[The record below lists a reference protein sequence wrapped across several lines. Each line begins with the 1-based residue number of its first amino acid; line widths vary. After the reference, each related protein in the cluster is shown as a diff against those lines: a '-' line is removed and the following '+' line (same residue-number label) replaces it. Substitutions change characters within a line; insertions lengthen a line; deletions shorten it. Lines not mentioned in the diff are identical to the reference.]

1 MKIYKR
7 AMLPKG
13 FQANALA
20 CGIKKS
26 GKPDLALFYS
36 SLPAKASCKFTANK
50 IQAAPI
56 LVNKLHLKENN
67 SFQAVIV
74 NSGNANCF
82 CGRQGLKDAVHVAK
96 RLAHFLGIR
105 KDEVL
110 MASTGI
116 IGRRLPVKKIQQ
128 ALPKLI
134 SGLSVHGVDKA
145 QRAILTTDTFPKTI
159 TVQAPIGGRRI
170 AICGIAKGAGMIAPD
185 MATML
190 TFLFTD
196 AHIHRS
202 ALHRALGIC
211 VEGTFN
217 CITVDG
223 CMSTNDSVIMLANG
237 SAGNAL
243 IEEGKNFDLFVRS
256 LKVVCLELA
265 RMIVKDAEGASKF
278 IQVRVDQARNFQ
290 EAKRLALAI
299 ANSDL
304 FKTAVFGQ
312 NPNFGRIVAALGS
325 CGVELKEEDLKIRVS
340 PLRKKEIKVLVSVN
354 RGKSSAIVYTSDLT
368 PEYIRINAAYN

>member
-1 MKIYKR
+1 MKTYRR
-7 AMLPKG
+7 AILPKG
-13 FQANALA
+13 FQANGLA

-26 GKPDLALFYS
+26 GKPDLALFCS
-36 SLPAKASCKFTANK
+36 TLPAKASCKFTSNK

-56 LVNKLHLKENN
+56 QVSKFHLKDNN
-67 SFQAVIV
+67 LFRAVIV

-82 CGRQGLKDAVHVAK
+82 CGRQGLKDALHVAGS
-96 RLAHFLGIR
+96 LARSLGIR
-105 KDEVL
+105 KNEVL

-116 IGRRLPVKKIQQ
+116 IGKRLPVKKIEQ

-134 SGLSVHGVDKA
+134 SGLSLQGVDKA
-145 QRAILTTDTFPKTI
+145 QRAILTTDTFSKTL
-159 TVQAPIGGRRI
+159 TVQVSIGGRGVT
-170 AICGIAKGAGMIAPD
+170 ICGIAKGAGMIAPD

-190 TFLFTD
+190 AFLFTD
-196 AHIHRS
+196 AHILKG

-211 VEGTFN
+211 VEETFN

-223 CMSTNDSVIMLANG
+223 CMSTNDSVMMLANG

-243 IEEGKNFDLFVRS
+243 IETGKDFYLFVRA
-256 LKVVCLELA
+256 LKVACLELA
-265 RMIVKDAEGASKF
+265 KMIVRDAEGASKF
-278 IQVRVDQARNFQ
+278 IQIRVDEARNFQ
-290 EAKRLALAI
+290 EAKKFALAI
-299 ANSDL
+299 ANSNL

-325 CGVELKEEDLKIRVS
+325 CGVELKEEGLKVHVS
-340 PLRKKEIKVLVSVN
+340 PLERKEIFVRVSVN
-354 RGKSSAIVYTSDLT
+354 RGESSAIVHTSDLT

>member
-1 MKIYKR
+1 MKIYRR
-7 AMLPKG
+7 AILPKG
-13 FQANALA
+13 FKANALA

-26 GKPDLALFYS
+26 GKLDLALFYS
-36 SLPAKASCKFTANK
+36 SIAAKASCKFTSNK

-56 LVNKLHLKENN
+56 QVNRFHLRDNN
-67 SFQAVIV
+67 TFRAVIV

-82 CGRQGLKDAVHVAK
+82 CGRQGLKDAREVAGS
-96 RLAHFLGIR
+96 LARSLGIR
-105 KDEVL
+105 KKEVL

-134 SGLSVHGVDKA
+134 GGLSLQGVDKA
-145 QRAILTTDTFPKTI
+145 KRAILTTDTFFKTL
-159 TVQAPIGGRRI
+159 TAQVSIGGRKVT
-170 AICGIAKGAGMIAPD
+170 ICGMTKGAGMIAPD

-196 AHIHRS
+196 AHILNG
-202 ALHRALGIC
+202 ALNRALEIC
-211 VEGTFN
+211 VEQTFN

-223 CMSTNDSVIMLANG
+223 CMSTNDSIVMLANG

-243 IEEGKNFDLFVRS
+243 IEAGENFNLFVRS
-256 LKVVCLELA
+256 LEVVCLELA
-265 RMIVKDAEGASKF
+265 KMIVKDAEGASKF
-278 IQVRVDQARNFQ
+278 IQIKVDQARNFQ
-290 EAKRLALAI
+290 EAKKLALAI
-299 ANSDL
+299 ANSSL

-325 CGVELKEEDLKIRVS
+325 CSVELKEEDLKVKVS
-340 PLRKKEIKVLVSVN
+340 PLQKKEIFVRVSVN
-354 RGKSSAIVYTSDLT
+354 RGRSSAVVYTSDLT